1 MAFLSDRK
9 KQKLHEIIF
18 EADTPA
24 GKGFDLLLIVAILT
38 SVLVVILESVESIRH
53 DYGRLLH
60 TLEWTF
66 TIIFTLEYFA
76 RIMALKKPVYYI
88 TSFFGI
94 IDLLSIAPTYLS
106 VFSYGAHALMVFRIL
121 RLLRIFRVLKLVR
134 FLSEAKHLSIALR
147 LSMPKITVFLVVV
160 LCANLIVGALMYI
173 IEGGEHGF
181 NSIPRGI
188 YWSIVTMTTVGYGDI
203 APQTVL
209 GQTLA
214 SFVMILGYGIIAVPT
229 GIVTSKLH
237 MVKEPRI
244 STQSCPRCG
253 KEGHEVSANYCRDC
267 GEKL

>member
-1 MAFLSDRK
+1 MAFLSDQK

-18 EADTPA
+18 ESDTPA
-24 GKGFDLLLIVAILT
+24 GKAFDISLIVAIIA
-38 SVLVVILESVESIRH
+38 SVIVVILESVESIRG
-53 DYGRLLH
+53 DYGQLLH

-66 TIIFTLEYFA
+66 TILFTIEYFA
-76 RIMALKKPVYYI
+76 RIIAIKKPLYYV
-88 TSFFGI
+88 TSFFGV
-94 IDLLSIAPTYLS
+94 IDLLSFAPTYLS
-106 VFSYGAHALMVFRIL
+106 VISYGAHTLMIFRIL

-147 LSMPKITVFLVVV
+147 LSMPKITVFLVGV

-173 IEGGEHGF
+173 IEGEENGF
-181 NSIPRGI
+181 DSIPKGI
-188 YWSIVTMTTVGYGDI
+188 YWAVVTMTTVGYGDI

-237 MVKEPRI
+237 MVKEPKI
-244 STQSCPRCG
+244 STQSCPVCG
-253 KEGHEVSANYCRDC
+253 KEGHDVDAKFCKFC
-267 GEKL
+267 GDKL

>member
-1 MAFLSDRK
+1 MTFLSDRV

-18 EADTPA
+18 EADTPL
-24 GKGFDLLLIVAILT
+24 GKAFDITLIITIIA
-38 SVLVVILESVESIRH
+38 SVLVVMLESVESVRIE
-53 DYGRLLH
+53 YGNLLH
-60 TLEWTF
+60 ILEWTF
-66 TIIFTLEYFA
+66 TILFTLEYFA
-76 RIMALKKPVYYI
+76 RIIALKKPKYYL

-94 IDLLSIAPTYLS
+94 IDLMSIAPTYLS

-121 RLLRIFRVLKLVR
+121 RLLRIFRILKLVR
-134 FLSEAKHLSIALR
+134 FLSEARHLSAALR
-147 LSMPKITVFLVVV
+147 LSMPKIIVFLVGV
-160 LCANLIVGALMYI
+160 LCANLIVGSMMYI
-173 IEGGEHGF
+173 IEGPSNGF
-181 NSIPRGI
+181 DSIPRGI

-237 MVKEPRI
+237 MVKEAVI
-244 STQSCPRCG
+244 STQSCPSCG
-253 KEGHEVSANYCRDC
+253 REGHDHGAKFCKYC